1 MPGQDA
7 VFEKVDISGAKYLRL
22 QVYDNGSN
30 ATDHSEENREY
41 FNELFAVGDKGLFD
55 YELTRGTEDYKLN
68 KLWMN
73 FRNKFGTGAVC
84 GGISKSGHCIRGVHA
99 IPSAVIGQLGHVAL
113 LYYTRNSS
121 GQGYWGID
129 NDVSG
134 WTRSE
139 KGERLLIG
147 WGNDRSYVK
156 GYNVP
161 YIILAQEALN
171 DYNNFVKAEEL
182 LMTVDVYKKDKTKQE
197 QIYREAINVQSINL
211 DAWAGLVK
219 LYLSDSK
226 TEEEYYNLA
235 KEMMEDLNCFPFT
248 MYNLSEIIKTKFS
261 SDLYKFKFS
270 ILQTRILT
278 EGKNYQG
285 IDVLQL
291 RVTRTLASSL
301 LGTLDTK
308 LADFSF
314 DGADAGKIKLG
325 SRFKGSTVRWD
336 YSIDGKNTW
345 NEVFTGENGG
355 KHEVQLS
362 QEQIANIT
370 STNDI
375 YVHIVGVNYGDENV
389 YKIMYIK

>member
-1 MPGQDA
+1 
-7 VFEKVDISGAKYLRL
+7 
-22 QVYDNGSN
+22 
-30 ATDHSEENREY
+30 
-41 FNELFAVGDKGLFD
+41 
-55 YELTRGTEDYKLN
+55 
-68 KLWMN
+68 
-73 FRNKFGTGAVC
+73 
-84 GGISKSGHCIRGVHA
+84 
-99 IPSAVIGQLGHVAL
+99 
-113 LYYTRNSS
+113 
-121 GQGYWGID
+121 
-129 NDVSG
+129 
-134 WTRSE
+134 
-139 KGERLLIG
+139 
-147 WGNDRSYVK
+147 
-156 GYNVP
+156 
-161 YIILAQEALN
+161 
-171 DYNNFVKAEEL
+171 
-182 LMTVDVYKKDKTKQE
+182 
-197 QIYREAINVQSINL
+197 
-211 DAWAGLVK
+211 
-219 LYLSDSK
+219 
-226 TEEEYYNLA
+226 
-235 KEMMEDLNCFPFT
+235 